1 MDTAHYLLK
10 MCLIN
15 ANIRNAQQVCDRQFI
30 IVKMIYGVIENSIE
44 YVWITIFVYLLQTKD
59 RKTHF
64 LS

>member
-44 YVWITIFVYLLQTKD
+44 YV
-59 RKTHF
+59 
-64 LS
+64 